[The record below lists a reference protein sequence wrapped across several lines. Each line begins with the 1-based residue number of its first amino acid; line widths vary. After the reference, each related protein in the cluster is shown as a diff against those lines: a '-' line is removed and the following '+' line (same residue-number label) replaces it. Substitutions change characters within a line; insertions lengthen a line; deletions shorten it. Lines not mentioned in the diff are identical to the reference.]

1 MHGWGQNK
9 ETFNNITNNIK
20 NFTIYQI
27 DLIGF
32 GESHE
37 PYKPYDINN
46 YTSFLEQ
53 FIKDLKIEK
62 PIIIGHSLG
71 GRIAIKYASRNNNI
85 KKLILINS
93 AGIKQ
98 KSIKRLILVL
108 KYKLK
113 KKYYQITRNYIKYN
127 KLTNTSGSTDYIN
140 SSPIMKQTLSKIIK
154 EDLKKDMK
162 KIKIDTYLIWG
173 ENDQVTPYKDGI
185 IINKLIK
192 NSKLYT
198 LDTDHFSYI
207 NKEKEVTNII
217 NNIIEDKE

>member
-140 SSPIMKQTLSKIIK
+140 SSPIMKQTLSKIVK

-173 ENDQVTPYKDGI
+173 KNDQVTPYKDGI